1 MIKHRQLAPTMGHV
15 SDDLLTNSISSSNSN
30 NILENGMILSFGAWI
45 CIADGAGSFTS
56 HLDDP
61 KDVGSH
67 HTDEDLAQDN
77 PAAQAATTQNPPED
91 T

>member
-1 MIKHRQLAPTMGHV
+1 MGHV

-56 HLDDP
+56 HLVDP
-61 KDVGSH
+61 KDVWSH
-67 HTDEDLAQDN
+67 HADEDLAQDN